1 MPLPPSSLF
10 DHRQLRRQRLRAAPC
25 FADHDFLFRE
35 AALRLADRLLDIKRD
50 FPLALELGSRGGLM
64 GVALQGQGRVKQL
77 IGLDLDPAL
86 LEPDRLGVVADLG
99 LPPFTDRSFDLV
111 LSCLSLHWV
120 DDLPGLLVQ
129 VRRMLKPGGLFLA
142 SLLGGNSLAELRESL
157 LLAESEISGGA
168 APRVIPMAD
177 IKDLGGL
184 LRRAGF
190 EQPVADAETLTAEY
204 PNPLSLLADLRGMG
218 EANALIKRSKKP
230 LSRAVLMRMAE
241 IYQERFAGPQGRVT
255 ARFDILTLT
264 GWTSPEGG

>member
-1 MPLPPSSLF
+1 MIPPASLF
-10 DHRQLRRQRLRAAPC
+10 DRRQLKRQRLRAVSG
-25 FADHDFLFRE
+25 FAGHDFLFRE

-64 GVALQGQGRVKQL
+64 GGALQGQGRVGQL
-77 IGLDLDPAL
+77 VGLDLDPAL
-86 LEPDRLGVVADLG
+86 LEPGRMGVAADPG
-99 LPPFTDRSFDLV
+99 LPPFAPCSFDLV

-129 VRRMLKPGGLFLA
+129 VRQMLKPGGLFLA
-142 SLLGGNSLAELRESL
+142 SLLGGNTLFELRESL

-190 EQPVADAETLTAEY
+190 EQPVTDAETLTADY
-204 PNPLSLLADLRGMG
+204 QNPLPLLADLRGMG
-218 EANALIKRSKKP
+218 EANALIHRSKRP
-230 LSRAVLMRMAE
+230 MTRALLLRMAE
-241 IYQERFAGPQGRVT
+241 IYQQRFASPQGRIP